1 MNLIAKTF
9 TYKYSM
15 QMKYLFILFIII
27 NFYIIFIFLIHSCQ
41 NYQLMFFLFKLV
53 FKIIMNFYLKT
64 IKKTFLVNKKKKE
77 KRHT

>member
-41 NYQLMFFLFKLV
+41 NYQLVICFIKTIFHDYDKFLFKIQY
-53 FKIIMNFYLKT
+53 F
-64 IKKTFLVNKKKKE
+64 
-77 KRHT
+77 